1 MLLLDVFKD
10 SIEFKTSSDL
20 DRPNADGLEF
30 KSLACTNGAAVVGN
44 GQHCRLCVVA
54 ESGPLL
60 SLAGRHSTIRGPDAD
75 DPLALATSLVD
86 RLFGAG
92 GGGGCRTGAL
102 AFSEDAL
109 ELVVP
114 FALASL
120 TSASDLRMTVRVD
133 CGG

>member
-1 MLLLDVFKD
+1 MAWSSSLWHARTALLWLEMANTADFAWLLALARY
-10 SIEFKTSSDL
+10 SS
-20 DRPNADGLEF
+20 
-30 KSLACTNGAAVVGN
+30 
-44 GQHCRLCVVA
+44 

-75 DPLALATSLVD
+75 DPLALAASLVD